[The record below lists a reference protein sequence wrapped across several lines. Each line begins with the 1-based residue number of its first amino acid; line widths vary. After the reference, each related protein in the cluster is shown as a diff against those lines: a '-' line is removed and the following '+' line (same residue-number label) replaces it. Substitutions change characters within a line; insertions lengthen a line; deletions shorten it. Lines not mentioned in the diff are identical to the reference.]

1 MELIL
6 ASTSKYRREL
16 LERLGV
22 PFRCEAPD
30 VDESVHQTGK
40 PAEIAEN
47 LAMLKAK
54 AVSRKFPGAVVIGS
68 DQVPA
73 IGEKILNKPGDRD
86 HALVQ
91 LHRLSGKSHSLFTA
105 VALLTPTESL
115 QHLDETRL
123 YMRQLPDEYL
133 ERYLDRD
140 EPYDCAGSYKIECA
154 GISLFQ
160 KIESADFTAIQGLP
174 LIAVTE
180 MLLKVGFVI
189 P

>member
-1 MELIL
+1 MDLIL
-6 ASTSKYRREL
+6 ASTSRYRREL
-16 LERLGV
+16 LERLGLR
-22 PFRCEAPD
+22 FQCEAPE
-30 VDESVHQTGK
+30 VEESEHQQGE
-40 PAEIAEN
+40 PREIAER
-47 LAMLKAK
+47 LALLKAE
-54 AVSRKFPGAVVIGS
+54 AVRKKFPKAIVIGS

-73 IGEKILNKPGDRD
+73 LGDKILTKPGNRDR
-86 HALVQ
+86 ALVQ

-105 VALLTPTESL
+105 VAILTPTETL
-115 QHLDETRL
+115 QHLDETKL
-123 YMRQLPDEYL
+123 HMRQLPDEAL

-160 KIESADFTAIQGLP
+160 KIESADFSAIQGLP

-180 MLLKVGFVI
+180 MLLKVGVVI